1 MPLGMENFILNKK
14 QFRMKAREYLLAK
27 NSIEYKD
34 NTAKNPG
41 RGLPKNPYIVEFTS
55 LLTWQRL
62 LLFICKLHA
71 PE

>member
-1 MPLGMENFILNKK
+1 MENFILNKK

-55 LLTWQRL
+55 LLT
-62 LLFICKLHA
+62 
-71 PE
+71 